1 MRCTVMES
9 VIGTG
14 GQSSLLI
21 VTDKQTVCDRDS
33 GRGKPPVARLRGSI
47 RAGGAALG
55 YNFRPHLRAAN
66 SRRTQLVAYN
76 NFCGYASHRYVT
88 IATQL
93 PFRHLLNLS
102 SNTPTF

>member
-33 GRGKPPVARLRGSI
+33 GRGNRQSQGSEVQYERVALLSATTFVRTFGPPT
-47 RAGGAALG
+47 AGERNLW
-55 YNFRPHLRAAN
+55 LITT
-66 SRRTQLVAYN
+66 SV
-76 NFCGYASHRYVT
+76 VT
-88 IATQL
+88 
-93 PFRHLLNLS
+93 RHID
-102 SNTPTF
+102 T